1 MFEVRLLP
9 ARQGDAIW
17 IRWGTRVAHQMI
29 VDMGTVQIGNA
40 IRKRL
45 AALEPN
51 ERMFELLVVTHI
63 DADHIGG
70 VLSCLVDSKK
80 KVVDGPQ
87 FRDVWFNGLDHLE
100 SAEERTLEEQG
111 GVQGK
116 KLVDWLES
124 QTWNSAFG
132 GAPVCREGK
141 PRTIAL
147 PGGMKVKVLGPT
159 RERLA
164 ELAPVWRDEVRLA
177 LKKKQERE
185 SQSSLEELGAKKP
198 RKPRLASRA
207 DLTRLAAKVTGTDPS
222 KANGSSIVLLLE
234 YGRHRVLLSG
244 DAHAQDL
251 VAGIRALGGSKPLRL
266 DAFKL
271 PHHGS
276 RENTTKELI
285 ECVDCPAFLFST
297 DGTQFYH
304 PHADAVA
311 CVIRS
316 ARRRPAGLFF
326 NARSQYSGW
335 WDNST
340 WASSFDYSA
349 TYGNDDEGLVM
360 RFSR

>member
-1 MFEVRLLP
+1 MFELRLLP

-17 IRWGTRVAHQMI
+17 VRWGTRDAHHQMI
-29 VDMGTVQIGNA
+29 VDMGTVQIGTA

-45 AALEPN
+45 AALDPN
-51 ERMFELLVVTHI
+51 DRTFELLVVTHI

-80 KVVDGPQ
+80 KIEGLH

-100 SAEERTLEEQG
+100 SVEEERTLEEQG

-116 KLVDWLES
+116 KLADWLAS
-124 QTWNSAFG
+124 QTWNRAFR

-147 PGGMKVKVLGPT
+147 PGGMKVKILGPT
-159 RERLA
+159 RQRLA
-164 ELAPVWRDEVRLA
+164 ELAPVWRDELRVA
-177 LKKKQERE
+177 LKKRRERE
-185 SQSSLEELGAKKP
+185 RDAALEELGAKKP
-198 RKPRLASRA
+198 IKPRLASRA
-207 DLTRLAAKVTGTDPS
+207 DLAKLAAKVTGTDPS

-244 DAHAQDL
+244 DAYAQDL
-251 VAGIRALGGSKPLRL
+251 VEGFQSLGGRKPLRL

-285 ECVDCPAFLFST
+285 ESVDCPAFLFST

-304 PHADAVA
+304 PHTDAVA

-326 NARSQYSGW
+326 NARSKYSGW
-335 WDNST
+335 WDDET
-340 WASSFDYSA
+340 WASSFDYEA
-349 TYGNDDEGLVM
+349 TYGDDDGLLM